1 MKKITQLAFF
11 LLVALLL
18 SCGGESYP
26 LASNDGGISG
36 TGNGGSKASLAGSA
50 YKGPFIQDSEVN
62 VLKIEGD
69 TSSLIAS
76 SQVQANL
83 GDFILEVEPG
93 LLSVVVSGR
102 FYDETDATYSEET
115 VNLKALVNKDPEQQA
130 NIFVNALTL
139 LSHDLIIELINQGNS
154 YEQANSAAESRV
166 KTLLAA
172 VTGDI
177 PTSQPFINMNIAN
190 SAGTTPGDNAYSLYM
205 SSLFSEAVNERRVE
219 DPQYSMNTLLST
231 LRADILNDKPIDDAT
246 LLSLQE
252 ANGRLD
258 AASIQQNLEA
268 VLIGETIAP
277 IGNVIEAVTPGL
289 VPPSNLTT
297 FTDTSDPASFSQR
310 FCFDMNLDC
319 SNPKH
324 KAEIVNAQGFS
335 YDLQIDDNA
344 DFSSPIVSLQDW
356 QRNYYEIS
364 HASLEG
370 SGTRYFRVRK
380 SHDDGQLS
388 LWAETDFVVP

>member
-18 SCGGESYP
+18 SCGGESYNA
-26 LASNDGGISG
+26 ASNDGGISG
-36 TGNGGSKASLAGSA
+36 TGNGSSKSSLAGSA

-69 TSSLIAS
+69 SSSIIAS

-93 LLSVVVSGR
+93 LLSVAVSGR

-139 LSHDLIIELINQGNS
+139 LSHDLMVELINQGNS
-154 YEQANSAAESRV
+154 YEQASSAAETRV

-177 PTSQPFINMNIAN
+177 PTNQPFINMNIAN
-190 SAGTTPGDNAYSLYM
+190 STGTTPGDNAYSLYI

-219 DPQYSMNTLLST
+219 EPQYSMSTLLST

-277 IGNVIEAVTPGL
+277 VGDVIEAVTPGL

-297 FTDTSDPASFSQR
+297 FTDTKAVSQR
-310 FCFDMNLDC
+310 FCFDMPLDC
-319 SNPKH
+319 SSPEH

-356 QRNYYEIS
+356 QRNYYEIE
-364 HASLEG
+364 HASLG

-388 LWAETDFVVP
+388 LWAQTDFVVP

>member
-219 DPQYSMNTLLST
+219 EPQYSMNTLLST

-380 SHDDGQLS
+380 NHDDGQLS